1 MKTIHR
7 MCGIAAFALAC
18 GGAQAGENYIL
29 CGGSPGGLWSLLGSG
44 VDAAVKAVDPESTVT
59 YQTSSGGFANIVQIN
74 SGACDLAIVHVAEG
88 LIARKGEAPFTEPT
102 EGFSAVSVMYDWAPM
117 QWVID
122 AEFAAEHGLSSIADL
137 ASAKPP
143 IDLVVN
149 RRGILPSTLAEES
162 LKLAGVTFADIES
175 WGGSV
180 QYAGSKSAEEIMRD
194 RKGHMWVNAMFVGTG
209 SIRAIAESRP
219 ITLLSTPADV
229 TAAMGEAYGSIPFT
243 VPASGY
249 DWLDADVETFGA
261 RAALIAS
268 DDLDAAT
275 VEKITGAMVDNIDK
289 IQSVHSSMAALSVD
303 LMKSLADIP
312 YHPGA
317 QAAYAAR

>member
-18 GGAQAGENYIL
+18 GGAHAGENYIL

-122 AEFAAEHGLSSIADL
+122 ADFAAEHGLSSIADL
-137 ASAKPP
+137 ATAKPP

-162 LKLAGVTFADIES
+162 LKLAGVTLRRHRVLGRVGAVR
-175 WGGSV
+175 GV
-180 QYAGSKSAEEIMRD
+180 EIGRGD
-194 RKGHMWVNAMFVGTG
+194 HARPQGAHVGQRHVRGHRLDPRHRREPA
-209 SIRAIAESRP
+209 RSRCSRRRP
-219 ITLLSTPADV
+219 T
-229 TAAMGEAYGSIPFT
+229 
-243 VPASGY
+243 
-249 DWLDADVETFGA
+249 
-261 RAALIAS
+261 
-268 DDLDAAT
+268 
-275 VEKITGAMVDNIDK
+275 
-289 IQSVHSSMAALSVD
+289 
-303 LMKSLADIP
+303 
-312 YHPGA
+312 
-317 QAAYAAR
+317 